1 MKGFELKEFLTS
13 KGVILSELAVKLG
26 MSPQGLKHRFEVK
39 NVKPEF
45 IKQIEDVVDFKIED
59 IKPVSTET
67 QQFIELLKKKDEQI
81 DRLLT
86 LLEKRDGIVY
96 GKEKKDVPYNSLG
109 MTNNNNYAKFK
120 GNSEENF
127 Q

>member
-1 MKGFELKEFLTS
+1 MKGFELKEYLVS
-13 KGVILSELAVKLG
+13 KGVIFSDLAVKLG

-45 IKQIEDVVDFKIED
+45 VGQIEEAVGFKIEGTET
-59 IKPVSTET
+59 ITET

-86 LLEKRDGIVY
+86 LLEKRDGIEY
-96 GKEKKDVPYNSLG
+96 DKEKRRAG
-109 MTNNNNYAKFK
+109 
-120 GNSEENF
+120 
-127 Q
+127 

>member
-45 IKQIEDVVDFKIED
+45 IKQIEEVVGFKIEE
-59 IKPVSTET
+59 PSPAGTET

-81 DRLLT
+81 DRLIS
-86 LLEKRDGIVY
+86 LLENKQNRTGEVEKRRVG
-96 GKEKKDVPYNSLG
+96 
-109 MTNNNNYAKFK
+109 
-120 GNSEENF
+120 
-127 Q
+127 

>member
-1 MKGFELKEFLTS
+1 MKGLELKEFLTS

-45 IKQIEDVVDFKIED
+45 IKQIEEVVGFKIEE
-59 IKPVSTET
+59 PSPAGTET

-81 DRLLT
+81 DRLIS
-86 LLEKRDGIVY
+86 LLENKQNRTGEVEKRRVG
-96 GKEKKDVPYNSLG
+96 
-109 MTNNNNYAKFK
+109 
-120 GNSEENF
+120 
-127 Q
+127 

>member
-45 IKQIEDVVDFKIED
+45 IKQIEEVVGFKIEE
-59 IKPVSTET
+59 PSPAGTET
-67 QQFIELLKKKDEQI
+67 QQFIELLKKKDEH
-81 DRLLT
+81 LT
-86 LLEKRDGIVY
+86 S
-96 GKEKKDVPYNSLG
+96 GKQAEPNRRS
-109 MTNNNNYAKFK
+109 
-120 GNSEENF
+120 
-127 Q
+127 

>member
-1 MKGFELKEFLTS
+1 MKGFELKEYLVS
-13 KGVILSELAVKLG
+13 KGVIFSDLAVKLG

-45 IKQIEDVVDFKIED
+45 VRQIEEAVGFKIEGTET
-59 IKPVSTET
+59 ITET

-86 LLEKRDGIVY
+86 LLEKRDGIEY
-96 GKEKKDVPYNSLG
+96 DKEKRRAG
-109 MTNNNNYAKFK
+109 
-120 GNSEENF
+120 
-127 Q
+127 